1 MSDLKSPR
9 LMYLKAALLLAI
21 GVVSSVLLL
30 LLAPDWRVAVL
41 LALAVWAFCRAYYFA
56 FYVIEHYIDGEH
68 SYSGLFDFAKRQ
80 VLGRGHRHRATGR
93 DDEQN
98 A

>member
-30 LLAPDWRVAVL
+30 LFAPDWRVAVL

-56 FYVIEHYIDGEH
+56 FYVIEHYIDGEY
-68 SYSGLFDFAKRQ
+68 SYSGLFDFAKCQ
-80 VLGRGHRHRATGR
+80 ALGRGYRHRATGR